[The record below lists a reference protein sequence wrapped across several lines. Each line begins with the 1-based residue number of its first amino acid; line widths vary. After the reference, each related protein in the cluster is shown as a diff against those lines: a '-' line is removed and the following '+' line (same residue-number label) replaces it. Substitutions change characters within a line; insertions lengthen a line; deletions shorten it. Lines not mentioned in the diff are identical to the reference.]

1 MKKAKI
7 LERFEDYDYYN
18 YKTFFRAI
26 IKIINENKE
35 ESMYFIDFNRTLD
48 HGPEGMSVEISDY
61 EKDNPNK
68 VTFIGHFGKDEWTY
82 FGEDDNEEEFD
93 KCIEDF
99 IKYYDAEL
107 ITDKPKVNRITEI
120 EEDLDILD

>member
-7 LERFEDYDYYN
+7 LKRFKNHDYH
-18 YKTFFRAI
+18 KTFFRAI
-26 IKIINENKE
+26 IEIIDDDEYPP
-35 ESMYFIDFNRTLD
+35 MYLIDFNRTLD
-48 HGPEGMSVEISDY
+48 HGHEGMSVEIDNY

-68 VTFIGHFGKDEWTY
+68 VTYIGDFGEDGWTY
-82 FGEDDNEEEFD
+82 FGEDDNEEEFS

-107 ITDKPKVNRITEI
+107 VTDKPKVNKITEI

>member
-7 LERFEDYDYYN
+7 LERFKDHDYH
-18 YKTFFRAI
+18 KTFFRAI
-26 IKIINENKE
+26 IEIIDNDKK
-35 ESMYFIDFNRTLD
+35 ESMYLIDFNRTLD
-48 HGPEGMSVEISDY
+48 RGPEGMSVKISDY
-61 EKDNPNK
+61 KKDNPNK
-68 VTFIGHFGKDEWTY
+68 VIYVGDFGEDGWAY
-82 FGEDDNEEEFD
+82 FGEDDNEEEFS

-107 ITDKPKVNRITEI
+107 VTDEPKVNRITEI

>member
-7 LERFEDYDYYN
+7 LERFKDHDYF
-18 YKTFFRAI
+18 KTFFRAI
-26 IKIINENKE
+26 IKIIYDDEY
-35 ESMYFIDFNRTLD
+35 STMYLIDFNRTLD

-68 VTFIGHFGKDEWTY
+68 VRYIGDFGKDGWTY
-82 FGEDDNEEEFD
+82 FGKDDNEEEFN

-107 ITDKPKVNRITEI
+107 VTDKPKVNRITEI